1 MANIDVI
8 VTDAAETR
16 RQEVSMPAD
25 VPLNRI
31 VAVLVDKLG
40 LPQQSPDG
48 APMSY
53 KFHHKESSR
62 QLADTL
68 TLIAA
73 GVHAHDTLRLM
84 PQITAG

>member
-1 MANIDVI
+1 MASLDVI

-16 RQEVSMPAD
+16 RQEVSMPDD
-25 VPLNRI
+25 VALNRI

-40 LPQQSPDG
+40 LPQMSPDG

-53 KFHHKESSR
+53 KFHHRESSR
-62 QLADTL
+62 QLNDSLTL
-68 TLIAA
+68 TSA
-73 GVHAHDTLRLM
+73 GVHGGDTLRLM